1 MHAIT
6 GIRIG
11 RLKRMRKYL
20 LSIVLCILII
30 LLSAPCGSSYL
41 RLPKT
46 SNLIKEWEIDLT
58 QDDENALKYLQPIEI
73 AENPERKEVYI
84 NCIGKILCIN
94 QENGKILKKY
104 SPEENMLFFDFILD
118 NSFLYISSTPKDEES
133 DLKPYVKKINT
144 EKNETVWK
152 TDLPF
157 DLWGCYLTLYLSD
170 DKLLVTD
177 KYRFCILET
186 EGGKILENFEYLP
199 HVMEYLFNSSYL
211 IKDSSLYIFVENWQ
225 DILKIQLPS
234 MVLSSQ
240 KVHVEQKLSTANY
253 ELAFIGVIGSDCF
266 LFSLRNQLFLVDENG
281 KIVSTLKMEDQNIRF
296 PMYRVSNGTSNYMN
310 PAIYG
315 DYVFGQGDKSI
326 CLMNFVNGESYQ
338 KNSENF
344 LNISLPCFYSDKLF
358 LLNKLSNRNSE
369 IMVLNIPDLEIVSS
383 IREDVFNWSE
393 IKIRESLFPLS
404 SPFLI
409 MEGEKSV
416 NLIVAL
422 RSKICLYKVSG

>member
-1 MHAIT
+1 M
-6 GIRIG
+6 
-11 RLKRMRKYL
+11 
-20 LSIVLCILII
+20 
-30 LLSAPCGSSYL
+30 
-41 RLPKT
+41 
-46 SNLIKEWEIDLT
+46 
-58 QDDENALKYLQPIEI
+58 
-73 AENPERKEVYI
+73 
-84 NCIGKILCIN
+84 CIN
-94 QENGKILKKY
+94 PENGKILKKY

-170 DKLLVTD
+170 EKLLVTD

-186 EGGKILENFEYLP
+186 ESGKILENFEYLP

-266 LFSLRNQLFLVDENG
+266 LFSLRNQLFLVAEIG
-281 KIVSTLKMEDQNIRF
+281 KNV
-296 PMYRVSNGTSNYMN
+296 
-310 PAIYG
+310 
-315 DYVFGQGDKSI
+315 
-326 CLMNFVNGESYQ
+326 
-338 KNSENF
+338 
-344 LNISLPCFYSDKLF
+344 
-358 LLNKLSNRNSE
+358 
-369 IMVLNIPDLEIVSS
+369 
-383 IREDVFNWSE
+383 
-393 IKIRESLFPLS
+393 
-404 SPFLI
+404 
-409 MEGEKSV
+409 
-416 NLIVAL
+416 
-422 RSKICLYKVSG
+422 